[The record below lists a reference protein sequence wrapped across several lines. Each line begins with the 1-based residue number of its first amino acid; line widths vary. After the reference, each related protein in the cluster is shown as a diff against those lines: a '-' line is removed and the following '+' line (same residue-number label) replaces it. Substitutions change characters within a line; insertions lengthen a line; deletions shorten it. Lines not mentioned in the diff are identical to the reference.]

1 MIRPAEADGEAVAAR
16 QERLLALGHRVVEAS
31 EADETEVVLTEGR
44 VFLTRFARN
53 RIHQNVGT
61 AEASA
66 VVRVVVDKRVGVAV
80 TESLDPEALASAR
93 TSALEAAEASEPD
106 PSWPGLPPPR
116 PVRPVEAYDPATA
129 GVGPDE
135 RAEFVTAVVAAAR
148 QRGGEAAGYIQTLEG
163 ARAVVS
169 SRGVA
174 VAESATQAEAVALVT
189 CEDGSG
195 WAEAAAMRFSDLDA
209 GRLGR
214 RAALVAEKSRRPRP
228 IEPGVYDVV
237 LEPSAVAEWIQYLAY
252 VALSGKDFEE
262 GRSPLAGRLGRP
274 VTGTQ
279 VSIWDNP
286 RDRRTLRQAFDFEG
300 QPTRRLSL
308 IRRGVAEG
316 VGTNYYRA
324 RRLGRRVSTGHALPA
339 NSSMECL
346 PTHLF
351 MKGGRAGARE
361 LVAGLERGLLI
372 TRFHYTNVLDPMTVR
387 LTGMTRDGTFLVER
401 GRIVHPVRNLRYTED
416 VLEALGR
423 IDGLARRLVLV
434 PGPCVVP
441 AVRIRGVHFT
451 GTTEF

>member
-148 QRGGEAAGYIQTLEG
+148 QR
-163 ARAVVS
+163 
-169 SRGVA
+169 
-174 VAESATQAEAVALVT
+174 ALVT